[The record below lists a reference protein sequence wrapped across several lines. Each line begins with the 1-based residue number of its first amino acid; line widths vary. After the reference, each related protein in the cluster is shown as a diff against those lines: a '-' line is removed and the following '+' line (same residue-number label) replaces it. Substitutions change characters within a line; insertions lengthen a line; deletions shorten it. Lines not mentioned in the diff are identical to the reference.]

1 MYNAEFPWYPLCPSI
16 HKILTH
22 ASAILKRLP
31 PSVASG
37 HLSEEP
43 LEAAQKYLRAYQ
55 LDHSRQDSYLHR
67 TQDTF
72 RRMLHH
78 SDPII
83 LSYYLRKRAPQ
94 HPPPP
99 QEVLE
104 LLIDPEELLHVLPEQ
119 LINVVD

>member
-1 MYNAEFPWYPLCPSI
+1 MNLR
-16 HKILTH
+16 
-22 ASAILKRLP
+22 ASSKRLP

-43 LEAAQKYLRAYQ
+43 LEAAQKYIRAYQ
-55 LDHSRQDSYLHR
+55 LDHSRQNSYENR
-67 TQDTF
+67 TKDTF

-83 LSYYLRKRAPQ
+83 LSYYLRKRAPK
-94 HPPPP
+94 HLSPPE
-99 QEVLE
+99 EVLE
-104 LLIDPEELLHVLPEQ
+104 LCMDPEE